1 MCIRD
6 SIKTVK
12 FFAWE
17 TPFLERLRASRA
29 RELIM
34 LARNNLMSITYN
46 FIFVGMPM
54 VVTMATFGTY
64 TYVLGHAL
72 TPKAAFTAL
81 SIFTTLRMPLSDY
94 PEMIV
99 SALAAVVSVR
109 RIDGFLR
116 TENTHKYDQLMT
128 MNDSAP
134 NRHPTYLGFLDA
146 SFAYD
151 PHDPC
156 LLYTSPSPRD

>member
-1 MCIRD
+1 
-6 SIKTVK
+6 
-12 FFAWE
+12 
-17 TPFLERLRASRA
+17 
-29 RELIM
+29 
-34 LARNNLMSITYN
+34 
-46 FIFVGMPM
+46 MPM

-151 PHDPC
+151 PHDPEAFR
-156 LLYTSPSPRD
+156 LLNLTCRFPVGQLSMVLGPVGSGKSSLLLALLGELHRLHGLSLIHI